1 MTIVPDG
8 NDRAALRRHFLH
20 LRRAMAPEEW
30 QARNAQLLHH
40 LGRWWARWRSAQ
52 EPRGDDHP
60 CWVGLYWP
68 MKGEPDVRPLFTS
81 WRWRALPAAVASH
94 SPLHFRPWIEGAA
107 MIEDLYGI
115 PTPECAA
122 TVRPEVVIVPL
133 VAFDER
139 GFRLGYGGGFYDRTI
154 AAWRDEGWRG
164 VAVGVG
170 FSFAR
175 VADLKPQPHD
185 VPMTVVVSDAGCLLD
200 RTTLDAS
207 Q

>member
-1 MTIVPDG
+1 
-8 NDRAALRRHFLH
+8 
-20 LRRAMAPEEW
+20 MAPEEW
-30 QARNAQLLHH
+30 QARNALLLYH

-81 WRWRALPAAVASH
+81 WRWRALPAAVASDA
-94 SPLHFRPWIEGAA
+94 PLHFRPWIEGAA
-107 MIEDLYGI
+107 MVADLYGI

-200 RTTLDAS
+200 RTVPDAR
-207 Q
+207 